1 MGWLLV
7 PALVGAVVLFVTNSI
22 CWMVLKHHMS
32 DFRPTPNREAVE
44 AALQGIP
51 PGGFYTIP
59 NLADFGG
66 NCKDPKVAERFATG
80 PNVMIVAGKP
90 GPMMSP
96 RVFVGGFLLNLV
108 ESASLV
114 CVLHAMGGAKDVAST
129 AGYAAML
136 GALVR
141 GVGPVSQA
149 NWMNSPWAYAWKL
162 IGDGV
167 VAYAL
172 AGVVIRAIG

>member
-1 MGWLLV
+1 MSWLLV

-22 CWMVLKHHMS
+22 CWMVLPHHHS

-44 AALQGIP
+44 TALQGIP

-59 NLADFGG
+59 NLQDFGG
-66 NCKDPKVAERFATG
+66 NCKDPKVAERFAKG
-80 PNVMIVAGKP
+80 PNVMIVASKP

-96 RVFVGGFLLNLV
+96 RVFLGGFVLNLV
-108 ESASLV
+108 EAASLV
-114 CVLHAMGGAKDVAST
+114 CVLHAMGAGHDFGST
-129 AGYAAML
+129 VGYAAML

-141 GVGPVSQA
+141 GVGPVAQA

-162 IGDGV
+162 VGDGAL
-167 VAYAL
+167 AYAL
-172 AGVVIRAIG
+172 AAVVMRAIG